1 LTRIGVSFLL
11 VVAASEAV
19 FATTHRFPLAI
30 VCMTIIGFATV
41 TTSITCQTLLQN
53 TIDGHVRGRV
63 MSLYGMAMRAGPAVG
78 ALALGVLSE
87 RVGLQWTVLGSAF
100 CCALAWVWAQ
110 ARMKRWAT
118 VLERTPT

>member
-1 LTRIGVSFLL
+1 M
-11 VVAASEAV
+11 A
-19 FATTHRFPLAI
+19 
-30 VCMTIIGFATV
+30 IIGFATV

-63 MSLYGMAMRAGPAVG
+63 MSLYGMAMRAGPAIG
-78 ALALGVLSE
+78 ALALGAMSE
-87 RVGLQWTVLGSAF
+87 RVGLQWSVLGAAC

-110 ARMKRWAT
+110 ARREHWAA